1 MVAFDLTRQLGLPSP
16 CCLAWVSRATPI
28 KPFATPP
35 GASKVAVG
43 SGSFFR
49 SPGSD
54 SSASSSYF
62 CSSASTSYI
71 YTNSV
76 CALRRQVVL
85 VRALR
90 WYHFFLGYG
99 KSEGHLRMSYPQQ
112 LRAGAL

>member
-49 SPGSD
+49 STGSVAN
-54 SSASSSYF
+54 ASGITSLLYCYS
-62 CSSASTSYI
+62 SSASTSYI
-71 YTNSV
+71 DIYD
-76 CALRRQVVL
+76 
-85 VRALR
+85 
-90 WYHFFLGYG
+90 
-99 KSEGHLRMSYPQQ
+99 
-112 LRAGAL
+112 